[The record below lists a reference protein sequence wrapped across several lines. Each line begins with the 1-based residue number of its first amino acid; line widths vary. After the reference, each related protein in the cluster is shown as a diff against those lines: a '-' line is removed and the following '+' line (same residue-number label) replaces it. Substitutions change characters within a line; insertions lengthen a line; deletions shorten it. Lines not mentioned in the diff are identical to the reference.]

1 MNRASLAICLGALL
15 AGGGS
20 TARRARAEF
29 PGRGLAQGTEERVSL
44 LRGTALH
51 VELDTAVDSKKVK
64 TGDAVNAHVTEAV
77 KANGQTVIP
86 RNTKLLGHVT
96 QASARA
102 KDDAGSALAIVFDK
116 AVLKNGQEVPLRVV
130 IQALAA
136 APRFT
141 PDPGPGTGSIN
152 DGGAAAEGS
161 PMKPSHTSP
170 VEAASRTAG
179 GAEESTNTGSGTG
192 AGLDSAGQLTA
203 NSHGVLGLEGL
214 HLSTDASS
222 ATEGSL
228 VRSSGK
234 SVHLPSGIRMLL
246 VSE

>member
-1 MNRASLAICLGALL
+1 MHRANLAILMGTLLL
-15 AGGGS
+15 AGVS
-20 TARRARAEF
+20 TPRGTRAEF
-29 PGRGLAQGTEERVSL
+29 TGRGLAQGSEEILSL
-44 LRGTALH
+44 ARGTALP

-64 TGDAVNAHVTEAV
+64 TGDSVNAHVTEAV

-86 RNTKLLGHVT
+86 KNTKLLGHVT

-102 KDDAGSALAIVFDK
+102 KGDAGSALAIVFDK
-116 AVLKNGQEVPLRVV
+116 AVLKKGQEVPLRVV
-130 IQALAA
+130 IQAMAA

-141 PDPGPGTGSIN
+141 PDPGPDPASIN
-152 DGGAAAEGS
+152 NGGAAAEGS

-170 VEAASRTAG
+170 AETASRTGSAAEKSTSPG
-179 GAEESTNTGSGTG
+179 NGA

-222 ATEGSL
+222 ATQGSL
-228 VRSSGK
+228 ITSNGK
-234 SVHLPSGIRMLL
+234 SVHLDSGLRMLL